1 MRRGPP
7 LLVPPPLIA
16 LRPRPLG
23 SLLWRPSPP
32 WACLLTCRRVC
43 ALGPNGPVSGIYPE
57 ETTVS
62 NEAYQYGHGKGSLNC
77 VPWGSGPLAGTEPW
91 RRWSPAR
98 VLYCFGRRLDIAPR
112 TEGNSPN
119 PTHVVCILRH
129 QPGRVQEE
137 RAQHSWRGCVGAAG
151 GAGRA
156 AGGWGPC
163 LLPGGSEKAFGAAE
177 LLKYPDAPWKSPGV
191 CVESFLRRGSSLP
204 AAASGRVSLVEPSE
218 ALYLVGALGPPRR
231 DGIQG
236 GVSSRLLELL
246 LPLVGARWPS
256 SQMPGSECVWTE
268 CGLQT
273 SCLFLP

>member
-1 MRRGPP
+1 M
-7 LLVPPPLIA
+7 
-16 LRPRPLG
+16 
-23 SLLWRPSPP
+23 
-32 WACLLTCRRVC
+32 
-43 ALGPNGPVSGIYPE
+43 
-57 ETTVS
+57 S

-129 QPGRVQEE
+129 QPGCVQEE

-156 AGGWGPC
+156 AGGWGPCAHLTLWHVFSLNTTMVLRQAKSC

-246 LPLVGARWPS
+246 LPLVGARWLS